1 MEQTLV
7 EEVNLLHAQMC
18 QGLADPTR
26 ILILYLLADSPRY
39 VTELAE
45 ALEVRQPTVSHHL
58 KVLRERGLV
67 TTARE
72 GNAIRYELRDRR
84 VVEALELLRAVMA
97 DILAE
102 QAKLVSAV
110 AQ

>member
-1 MEQTLV
+1 MDQKLT
-7 EEVNLLHAQMC
+7 EEVNLLHAQIC

-26 ILILYLLADSPRY
+26 ILILYLLADNQRY

-45 ALEVRQPTVSHHL
+45 MLKVSQPTVSRHL

-67 TTARE
+67 TTTRE
-72 GNAIRYELRDRR
+72 GNTIHYALRDRR
-84 VVEALELLRAVMA
+84 VIQALDLLRAVMA
-97 DILAE
+97 DVLADRAGL
-102 QAKLVSAV
+102 AKAM